1 VTLWYLTAALLL
13 LVANGF
19 FVGAEFA
26 LTAARRSRLEEL
38 AAQGDGASR
47 TALLCIKELSFSLA
61 GAQLGITIASLL
73 LGFIAEPAVAVLFE
87 DFLGPLGL
95 SETVL
100 HSISFAL
107 ALIVVVFLHMVVGE
121 MAPKNMVIARPDESA
136 RLLAPPF
143 RLFVNLLRPFIR
155 ALNSISNLTLRLF
168 GVEPQDELAE
178 SHSAEDISA
187 LITESAR
194 EGLLGQVEHRLLSGA
209 IGFGDKD
216 AADVM
221 VPRTEVDA
229 VAADSTPAD
238 VERVVLESGHSR
250 LPVFASDID
259 HVLGFIHAKDL
270 LRVDDSGRDKALD
283 RNLIRP
289 MLVVPESR
297 RLHALLFDMRRER
310 RHFAVVID
318 EHGGTSGIV
327 TIEDLLEEL
336 VGEIQDESDAAEL
349 GIEYLSDRRFLVP
362 GSLRIDEVA
371 DYVGVELPEG
381 DYETVAGFV
390 IDRLGRIPRRR
401 DSVRHDG
408 WRLRVR
414 SMHRR
419 RVVQVLIEP
428 EAEEQA
434 VEGPDSRGPE
444 STREGSL
451 GR

>member
-1 VTLWYLTAALLL
+1 MTLWYLTAALLL

-26 LTAARRSRLEEL
+26 LTAARRSRLEDL
-38 AAQGDGASR
+38 AARGDGASR

-73 LGFIAEPAVAVLFE
+73 LGFIAEPAVAVLIE
-87 DFLGPLGL
+87 AALGPLGL
-95 SETVL
+95 SETLL
-100 HSISFAL
+100 HSISFAV
-107 ALIVVVFLHMVVGE
+107 ALVIVVFLHMVVGE

-136 RLLAPPF
+136 RFLAPSF
-143 RLFVNLLRPFIR
+143 RLFVNLFRPFIR
-155 ALNSISNLTLRLF
+155 VLNSISNLILRLF

-178 SHSAEDISA
+178 GHSTEDISA
-187 LITESAR
+187 LIAESAR

-270 LRVDDSGRDKALD
+270 LRVDASKRDKALD
-283 RNLIRP
+283 RSVIRP

-310 RHFAVVID
+310 RHFALVID

-428 EAEEQA
+428 DAERQA
-434 VEGPDSRGPE
+434 VEGADSGGPE
-444 STREGSL
+444 SAREGSL

>member
-1 VTLWYLTAALLL
+1 MTLWYLTAALLL

-47 TALLCIKELSFSLA
+47 TALMCIKELSFSLA

-87 DFLGPLGL
+87 DALGPLEL

-270 LRVDDSGRDKALD
+270 LRVVDSERDKALD

-444 STREGSL
+444 SSREGSL

>member
-1 VTLWYLTAALLL
+1 MTLWYLVAAALL

-26 LTAARRSRLEEL
+26 LTAARRSRLEDL
-38 AAQGDGASR
+38 AANGDGASR
-47 TALLCIKELSFSLA
+47 TALLCIKELSLSLA

-73 LGFIAEPAVAVLFE
+73 LGFIAEPSVAVLIE
-87 DFLGPLGL
+87 DALHPLGL

-100 HSISFAL
+100 HSISFSIAL
-107 ALIVVVFLHMVVGE
+107 VVVVFLHMVVGE

-136 RLLAPPF
+136 RLLAPSF
-143 RLFVNLLRPFIR
+143 RIFVNLFRPFIR
-155 ALNSISNLTLRLF
+155 ALNAIANGILRLC
-168 GVEPQDELAE
+168 GVEPQDELGE
-178 SHSAEDISA
+178 SHSAEDISS
-187 LITESAR
+187 LISESAR

-216 AADVM
+216 AVDVM
-221 VPRTEVDA
+221 VPRTEVNA
-229 VAADSTPAD
+229 LPAESTPAD
-238 VERVVLESGHSR
+238 AERVMLETGHSR

-259 HVLGFIHAKDL
+259 HVLGFVHAKDL
-270 LRVDDSGRDKALD
+270 LRVDVAARDDVLE
-283 RNLIRP
+283 RRLIRP

-310 RHFAVVID
+310 RHFALVID

-336 VGEIQDESDAAEL
+336 VGEIRDEYDASEL
-349 GIEYLSDRRFLVP
+349 GIEQLSDHRFVVP

-371 DYVGVELPEG
+371 DYVGLELPEG

-401 DSVRHDG
+401 DSVRHTG

-414 SMHRR
+414 SMQRR

-428 EAEEQA
+428 ATEPGEAEP
-434 VEGPDSRGPE
+434 EGAGVAPG
-444 STREGSL
+444 GSL
-451 GR
+451 GT

>member
-87 DFLGPLGL
+87 DALGPLEL

-143 RLFVNLLRPFIR
+143 RLFVNILRPFIR

-270 LRVDDSGRDKALD
+270 LRVVDSERDKALD

>member
-73 LGFIAEPAVAVLFE
+73 LGFIAEPAVAVLIE
-87 DFLGPLGL
+87 DALGPLGL

-121 MAPKNMVIARPDESA
+121 MAPKNMVIAQPDASA

-143 RLFVNLLRPFIR
+143 RLFINLLRPFIR

-187 LITESAR
+187 LISESAR

-270 LRVDDSGRDKALD
+270 LRVDDSGRDKALA

-434 VEGPDSRGPE
+434 VEGPDSGGPE